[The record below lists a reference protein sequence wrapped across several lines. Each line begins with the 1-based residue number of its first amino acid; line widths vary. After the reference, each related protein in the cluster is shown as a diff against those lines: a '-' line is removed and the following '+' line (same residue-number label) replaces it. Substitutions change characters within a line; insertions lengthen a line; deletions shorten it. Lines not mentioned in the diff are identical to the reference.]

1 MGESKKPKHY
11 EVMRS
16 MFPEYIEASEALGK
30 AAWEAGP
37 LDGRTILL
45 VQLGAAAAARSE
57 GSVRSHVRR
66 ALSEGASPEDIR
78 HAIVALTSTIGF
90 PQVAAALA
98 WAEKD
103 LTD

>member
-1 MGESKKPKHY
+1 MAETKKPRHY
-11 EVMRS
+11 EKMRS
-16 MFPEYIEASEALGK
+16 MFPEYIDAAEALGK

-37 LDGRTILL
+37 LDGRSILL

-66 ALSEGASPEDIR
+66 ALAEGVSADEIR
-78 HAIVALTSTIGF
+78 HAIIVLTSTIGF

-103 LTD
+103 LS